1 MKKGL
6 IYIVLTHL
14 LILSISISSLPLSLL
29 HTHEHAQVCEVNSDT
44 PLKFRND
51 KDASPVHLHEHQAD
65 CYLCFQNHVTSDKS
79 NVITYQVLEF
89 SKSIKYFFIT
99 SDVQSVVKFYIQ
111 GRAPPLSIG

>member
-44 PLKFRND
+44 PIKFRND
-51 KDASPVHLHEHQAD
+51 NDASPVHLHEHQSD
-65 CYLCFQNHVTSDKS
+65 CYLCFQNHISADKVS
-79 NVITYQVLEF
+79 VSSYKLVELSQTL
-89 SKSIKYFFIT
+89 KYFFIT
-99 SDVQSVVKFYIQ
+99 SDVKSDVLYYTQ
-111 GRAPPLSIG
+111 GRAPPQSIG

>member
-1 MKKGL
+1 M
-6 IYIVLTHL
+6 

-51 KDASPVHLHEHQAD
+51 NDASPVHLHEHQSD
-65 CYLCFQNHVTSDKS
+65 CYLCFQNHISAVRPNIVTYKLVELSQ
-79 NVITYQVLEF
+79 TL
-89 SKSIKYFFIT
+89 KYFFIT
-99 SDVQSVVKFYIQ
+99 SDVKSDVLFYSQ

>member
-29 HTHEHAQVCEVNSDT
+29 HAHEHAQVCEVNSDT

-51 KDASPVHLHEHQAD
+51 NDASPVHLHEHQD
-65 CYLCFQNHVTSDKS
+65 ECYLCFQNHISAVKS
-79 NVITYQVLEF
+79 NIVTYKLVELTQTL
-89 SKSIKYFFIT
+89 KYFFIT
-99 SDVQSVVKFYIQ
+99 SDVKSDVLYYTQ
-111 GRAPPLSIG
+111 GRAPPQTIG